1 MGSERGVGLAGCAD
15 RLETRQE
22 VEGGAHRG
30 SIALLEAW
38 LRDDVSEHADAM
50 LQRREQGS
58 RPCDGAWPA
67 EPVDRFRSWMDAG
80 KPE

>member
-1 MGSERGVGLAGCAD
+1 MAFEEAWRVGDDPEVKYLPGRLIFLERE
-15 RLETRQE
+15 RP
-22 VEGGAHRG
+22 
-30 SIALLEAW
+30 SPLLEAW